1 MQELLER
8 HRRNL
13 HRIPEIGFDLPKTQ
27 AYLRAQLAPMKAR
40 VEEVAQCGL
49 IAYFDAG
56 RERTVA
62 FRSDMDALE
71 IQEPAGCAFASQH
84 PGRMHACGHDAHMAM
99 LLALGQ
105 WLSENAKNLARNVL
119 LIFQPAEE
127 SGGGARHV
135 VDSGVLERYRVERIF
150 AAHVQPNLDAGVIS
164 TRPGAFAATA
174 SEIHIQLQGRSTHA
188 ARAREGRDALEAGVK
203 VVRCIDSFERALGA
217 DVPHLLKIC
226 SFHAGTATN
235 IIAGEARLEGTV
247 RSFDREHQAYLIQS
261 IRQIVRDACAPARV
275 VAQTE
280 FSQGYPPVVNDPELY
295 RLLVGALEGAAF
307 VPMAEPDLIAEDFS
321 YYQERVPGLMFY
333 LGLGTRQ
340 PLHSPDFHLDESALI
355 AGVNLFERLAM
366 LAD

>member
-1 MQELLER
+1 
-8 HRRNL
+8 
-13 HRIPEIGFDLPKTQ
+13 
-27 AYLRAQLAPMKAR
+27 MKAR

-164 TRPGAFAATA
+164 TRP
-174 SEIHIQLQGRSTHA
+174 
-188 ARAREGRDALEAGVK
+188 
-203 VVRCIDSFERALGA
+203 
-217 DVPHLLKIC
+217 
-226 SFHAGTATN
+226 
-235 IIAGEARLEGTV
+235 ARLRPRLRKFTSSCRG
-247 RSFDREHQAYLIQS
+247 
-261 IRQIVRDACAPARV
+261 ARR
-275 VAQTE
+275 T
-280 FSQGYPPVVNDPELY
+280 PPV
-295 RLLVGALEGAAF
+295 
-307 VPMAEPDLIAEDFS
+307 
-321 YYQERVPGLMFY
+321 PGR
-333 LGLGTRQ
+333 GETRWRR
-340 PLHSPDFHLDESALI
+340 A
-355 AGVNLFERLAM
+355 
-366 LAD
+366 